1 MDREA
6 SWEKLAEAVP
16 KVRGYGEAT
25 ADTVWEKA
33 GIVNTCT
40 YVLSDEGFL

>member
-16 KVRGYGEAT
+16 KVGGYEEAT

-33 GIVNTCT
+33 RKVHICT
-40 YVLSDEGFL
+40 YVLSNEGFL